1 MIITISFHYSW
12 RFHDD
17 ESGIDNYRL
26 TIFENSGGQVRRFEP
41 SHSTLRYE
49 TIEPMSSNDT
59 SIHLNK
65 SVTLKNGAR
74 YHVKVASLNR
84 AKLSKSYDSLGVVMD
99 ATGPHLQEVS
109 QIL

>member
-1 MIITISFHYSW
+1 MIGTISFHYSW
-12 RFHDD
+12 RFYDH

-26 TIFENSGGQVRRFEP
+26 TIFEKYGGQVRRFKP
-41 SHSTLRYE
+41 SHLTQRFE
-49 TIEPMSSNDT
+49 TIKPASFNDT
-59 SIHLNK
+59 SIYLNK

-99 ATGPHLQEVS
+99 ATGPQLQEVS
-109 QIL
+109 EIQ